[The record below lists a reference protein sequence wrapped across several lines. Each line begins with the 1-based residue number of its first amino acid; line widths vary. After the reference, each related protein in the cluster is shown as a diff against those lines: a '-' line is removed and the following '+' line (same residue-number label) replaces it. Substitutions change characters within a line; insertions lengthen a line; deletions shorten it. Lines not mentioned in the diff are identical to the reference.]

1 MIKYLP
7 VVRHMVDQDHH
18 MVILGVNTIRAKH
31 DRVVHLQHQ
40 QVAHHVVHRQTPL
53 HLAVDLNI
61 HLVQIHIRLH
71 QNRLLIAPLLVI
83 RMHQTNLASMTRK
96 FEFLLS
102 TSFHP
107 NSNLTLNPISPQ
119 MQSISN

>member
-1 MIKYLP
+1 MLRNYYVTAINFLS

-18 MVILGVNTIRAKH
+18 MVILDVNTIRVKH
-31 DRVVHLQHQ
+31 DRVVHLQRHR
-40 QVAHHVVHRQTPL
+40 VAHHVVHPQTLRHP
-53 HLAVDLNI
+53 AVDLNI

-96 FEFLLS
+96 FESLKF
-102 TSFHP
+102 
-107 NSNLTLNPISPQ
+107 
-119 MQSISN
+119 